1 MATLHTNPQL
11 APVAGV
17 VRASVPPPKRT
28 KLKTRLMVL
37 AFMSPWLIGISV
49 FFIYPLLAT
58 FFYSFTNFDL
68 INDPTWAGFSN
79 FVYMFTKDPLMW
91 TAIWNTVWLTV
102 AITVGRVG
110 FGLFTAVVL
119 SKIKRGSG
127 VFRTL
132 FYLPALAPPVAAA
145 LAFVFILNPSTGP
158 INQILD
164 LLGVD
169 GPLWFNDP
177 GWAKPSL
184 TVMALWSSGT
194 VMVILLA
201 SLLDVPGELYEAAG
215 LDGASGWKQFCHI
228 TLPSI
233 TPVLMFCIVNSVI
246 VGLQFFTEAVVAGS
260 VASGNATV
268 AGAGASLG
276 YPNNSTLT
284 FPMWLYEQGFH
295 QFHMGYASAMAIVL
309 FLVSA
314 AFTILLVRRMRVS
327 GVGEEE

>member
-1 MATLHTNPQL
+1 MTAVSTKPRVA
-11 APVAGV
+11 APAPAAR
-17 VRASVPPPKRT
+17 RAPSSQRT
-28 KLKTRLMVL
+28 KLKRRLTIL
-37 AFMSPWLIGISV
+37 AFMSPWIIGLSV
-49 FFIYPLLAT
+49 FFAYPLLAT
-58 FFYSFTNFDL
+58 IYYSFTNFDL

-79 FVYMFTKDPLMW
+79 YVYMFTKDPLMW
-91 TAIWNTVWLTV
+91 TAIGNTAWLTI

-110 FGLFTAVVL
+110 FGLLTAVVL
-119 SKIKRGSG
+119 SKIKRGAG

-158 INQILD
+158 VNQV
-164 LLGVD
+164 LGLFGIQ

-177 GWAKPSL
+177 AFAKPSL

-201 SLLDVPGELYEAAG
+201 ALLDVPGDLYEAAS
-215 LDGASGWKQFCHI
+215 LDGASGWKQFWHI
-228 TLPSI
+228 TLPGI
-233 TPVLMFCIVNSVI
+233 APVLMFSVVNSII

-260 VASGNATV
+260 VASGNASV
-268 AGAGASLG
+268 AGSSLTIG
-276 YPNNSTLT
+276 YPDNSTLT

-295 QFHMGYASAMAIVL
+295 QFHMGYASAMALVL

-314 AFTILLVRRMRVS
+314 IFTVLLVRRMRVS
-327 GVGEEE
+327 GIGEEE